1 MEGENT
7 EIGNIGSNYLV
18 LITKLMSTILVLTNN
33 SRLFKEVLVYPG
45 AFYSSVLVEVNVNIL
60 SEPARVIVAN
70 GLSISES

>member
-7 EIGNIGSNYLV
+7 EIGNIGSNYLL
-18 LITKLMSTILVLTNN
+18 LITKLMSPILVLTNN

-45 AFYSSVLVEVNVNIL
+45 AFYSSILVEVNVNIL
-60 SEPARVIVAN
+60 SETARVIVAN

>member
-1 MEGENT
+1 
-7 EIGNIGSNYLV
+7 
-18 LITKLMSTILVLTNN
+18 MSTILVLTNN
-33 SRLFKEVLVYPG
+33 SRLFQEVLVYPG